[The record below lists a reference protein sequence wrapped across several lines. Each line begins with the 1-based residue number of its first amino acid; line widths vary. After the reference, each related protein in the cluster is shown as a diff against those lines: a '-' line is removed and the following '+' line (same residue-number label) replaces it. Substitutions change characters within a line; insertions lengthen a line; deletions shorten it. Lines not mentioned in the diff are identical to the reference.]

1 MIEKTQGDIDKSRAF
16 VKAITGIFGEVVEP
30 RTPEEIDEIL
40 RDEGYDP
47 DEVGK
52 RLGAELRAAM
62 AGAIV
67 EANKQDGKSR

>member
-16 VKAITGIFGEVVEP
+16 VKAVTELFGEVEP